1 MVNKTPIADLPS
13 IDEFIVE
20 PELPS
25 ISQFLEEEKKSCP
38 EGEYF
43 CNDEQ
48 KCKPIPEGHKVL
60 DDGELVK
67 EEIYDDADGN
77 PNIEVVDVIQAPQWG
92 ELVRMVNDVRES
104 IPEIPEIKDYEP
116 KLEEISATIQQV
128 KEEIPIVPEVKYYE
142 SELQELRDSI
152 GKVEESIPSLPT
164 WIHKVTEVPD
174 FAWVG
179 KGFNVIDE
187 DFRGV
192 RDTISTLAT
201 RVEQELE
208 KIHEESDTKQFETK
222 TDFKTIHERV
232 DTVRK
237 DIFKQL
243 REQSDVIWKLQ
254 KKLKANQK
262 EFEIVFNEKVG
273 EKFDA
278 FSEVTKQTVENLQD
292 TFVKSTDTLADHMD
306 KEVKSLQ
313 ERIKTL
319 PKPKYY
325 EEDLKTIR
333 KELRN
338 LTELKALVYDIQL
351 KQKDLSM
358 IQEGL
363 LNEPPDTAENI
374 GTGQDPLTPL
384 DKKFATLK
392 DLAEHYRIF
401 VNRIQ
406 TQLSTM
412 GGGGAGFIKD
422 LDDVTFDQTTG
433 TNKLLIFDGSGW
445 VGIASTA
452 LSPAAETLDQT
463 LKQGNTSTMG
473 MNMSGI
479 ATFSNTTESTSS
491 STGAVQFSGG
501 VGIAKSLFVAGNIS
515 AGGTV
520 FYEDVKNVDSIGIV
534 TARSR
539 LLVGTGVTWAP
550 TEFVV
555 DGDAR
560 VTGILTVGT
569 GSITLDPTNDIVTV
583 GTGITLNATTGA
595 IQAETVEQSDGVKLS
610 DKASIGMVLA
620 LS

>member
-1 MVNKTPIADLPS
+1 MVNKTPIAELPS

-25 ISQFLEEEKKSCP
+25 ISQFLEEEKKNCP

-77 PNIEVVDVIQAPQWG
+77 PKIEVVDILQAPQWG
-92 ELVRMVNDVRES
+92 ELVRMVNDVREA
-104 IPEIPEIKDYEP
+104 IPEVPEIKDYAPE
-116 KLEEISATIQQV
+116 LEEISATIQQV
-128 KEEIPIVPEVKYYE
+128 KEEIPIVPEVRYYE
-142 SELQELRDSI
+142 SELQELRESI
-152 GKVEESIPSLPT
+152 SKVEDSIPSLPL

-201 RVEQELE
+201 RVENELD
-208 KIHEESDTKQFETK
+208 KIHEDSETKQFETK

-243 REQSDVIWKLQ
+243 REQSDVIWNLQ

-306 KEVKSLQ
+306 KEVKSLA

-325 EEDLKTIR
+325 EEDLKSIR
-333 KELRN
+333 KELKN

-351 KQKDLSM
+351 KQKDL
-358 IQEGL
+358 QEGYL
-363 LNEPPDTAENI
+363 LNEPPDEAENT
-374 GTGQDPLTPL
+374 GSGQDPLTPM
-384 DKKFATLK
+384 DQKFATLS
-392 DLAEHYRIF
+392 DLASHYRIF
-401 VNRIQ
+401 INRIQ
-406 TQLSTM
+406 TQLATM
-412 GGGGAGFIKD
+412 GGGGAGFIYD
-422 LDDVTFDQTTG
+422 LDDVEFDTTEG
-433 TNKLLIFDGSGW
+433 DNKLLIYDQSNSKW

-463 LKQGNTSTMG
+463 LKQGNTSAMG
-473 MNMSGI
+473 MNVSGI
-479 ATFSNTTESTSS
+479 TSLSNTTNSTAFNN
-491 STGAVQFSGG
+491 GALIVSGG
-501 VGIAKSLFVAGNIS
+501 VGIAKSLTVKGNIS
-515 AGGTV
+515 CAGTV
-520 FYEDVKNVDSIGIV
+520 FYEDVTNIDSVGIV
-534 TARSR
+534 TANNNIEV
-539 LLVGTGVTWAP
+539 VGVVTAVAGAAVTYYGDGSNLTG
-550 TEFVV
+550 
-555 DGDAR
+555 
-560 VTGILTVGT
+560 
-569 GSITLDPTNDIVTV
+569 
-583 GTGITLNATTGA
+583 
-595 IQAETVEQSDGVKLS
+595 
-610 DKASIGMVLA
+610 KASIGMVLA
-620 LS
+620 LG

>member
-1 MVNKTPIADLPS
+1 MVNKTPLADLPS

-25 ISQFLEEEKKSCP
+25 VTEYFSEEVQEEEVLEEEI
-38 EGEYF
+38 Y
-43 CNDEQ
+43 NDAE
-48 KCKPIPEGHKVL
+48 
-60 DDGELVK
+60 
-67 EEIYDDADGN
+67 GN
-77 PNIEVVDVIQAPQWG
+77 PKIEVVDILQAPQWG
-92 ELVRMVNDVRES
+92 ELVRMVNDVRDS
-104 IPEIPEIKDYEP
+104 IPEVPEVKDYAPE
-116 KLEEISATIQQV
+116 LEEITATIQQV
-128 KEEIPIVPEVKYYE
+128 KEEIPIVPEVRYYE
-142 SELQELRDSI
+142 SELQELRESI
-152 GKVEESIPSLPT
+152 DKVKDSIPSLPL

-201 RVEQELE
+201 RVTHELE
-208 KIHEESDTKQFETK
+208 KIHEDSDTKQFETK

-262 EFEIVFNEKVG
+262 EFEIVFEEKVG

-292 TFVKSTDTLADHMD
+292 SFVKSTDTLADHMD
-306 KEVKSLQ
+306 KEVKSLA

-325 EEDLKTIR
+325 EEDLKSIR
-333 KELRN
+333 KELKN

-351 KQKDLSM
+351 KQKDLEL
-358 IQEGL
+358 QEGYL
-363 LNEPPDTAENI
+363 LNEPPNEGEDV
-374 GTGQDPLTPL
+374 GSGQDPLTPM
-384 DKKFATLK
+384 DQKFATLK

-401 VNRIQ
+401 INRIQ

-422 LDDVTFDQTTG
+422 LDDVTFDETTG

-452 LSPAAETLDQT
+452 LTTEAETLDQT

-473 MNMSGI
+473 MNLSGI
-479 ATFSNTTESTSS
+479 TTLSNTTNSTAFNN
-491 STGAVQFSGG
+491 GALIVSGG
-501 VGIAKSLFVAGNIS
+501 VGIAKSLTVKGNIS
-515 AGGTV
+515 CAGTV
-520 FYEDVKNVDSIGIV
+520 FYEDVTNIDSVGIITANNNVEVVGVV
-534 TARSR
+534 TAVAGAAVTYYGDGSN
-539 LLVGTGVTWAP
+539 LTG
-550 TEFVV
+550 
-555 DGDAR
+555 
-560 VTGILTVGT
+560 
-569 GSITLDPTNDIVTV
+569 
-583 GTGITLNATTGA
+583 
-595 IQAETVEQSDGVKLS
+595 
-610 DKASIGMVLA
+610 KASIGMVLA
-620 LS
+620 LG

>member
-20 PELPS
+20 PEELPS
-25 ISQFLEEEKKSCP
+25 VSEFLPEEVVEEETI
-38 EGEYF
+38 E
-43 CNDEQ
+43 
-48 KCKPIPEGHKVL
+48 
-60 DDGELVK
+60 
-67 EEIYDDADGN
+67 DADGN
-77 PNIEVVDVIQAPQWG
+77 PFLEVTDVIKAPEWS
-92 ELVRMVNDVRES
+92 ELVRMVNDVRNE

-116 KLEEISATIQQV
+116 QLEEISATIQQV
-128 KEEIPIVPEVKYYE
+128 KEEIPIVPEVRYYE
-142 SELQELRDSI
+142 SELQELRESI
-152 GKVEESIPSLPT
+152 NKVENSIPSLPL

-192 RDTISTLAT
+192 RDTISTLAA
-201 RVEQELE
+201 RVEKELE
-208 KIHEESDTKQFETK
+208 KIHEDSDTKQFETK

-262 EFEIVFNEKVG
+262 EFEIVFDEKVG

-306 KEVKSLQ
+306 KEVKSLA

-325 EEDLKTIR
+325 EEDLKSIR
-333 KELRN
+333 KELKN

-363 LNEPPDTAENI
+363 LNEPPNEGEDV
-374 GTGQDPLTPL
+374 GTGKDPLTPM
-384 DKKFATLK
+384 DQKFATLK

-401 VNRIQ
+401 INRIQ

-422 LDDVTFDQTTG
+422 LDDVEFDQTTG
-433 TNKLLIFDGSGW
+433 DNKLLIYDADNSKW

-452 LSPAAETLDQT
+452 LSTAAETLDQT

-473 MNMSGI
+473 MNVSGI
-479 ATFSNTTESTSS
+479 TSLSNTTNSTAFNN
-491 STGAVQFSGG
+491 GALIVSGG
-501 VGIAKSLFVAGNIS
+501 VGIAKSLTVKGNIS
-515 AGGTV
+515 CAGTV
-520 FYEDVKNVDSIGIV
+520 FYEDVTNIDSVGIV
-534 TARSR
+534 TANS
-539 LLVGTGVTWAP
+539 
-550 TEFVV
+550 
-555 DGDAR
+555 
-560 VTGILTVGT
+560 GIEVSG
-569 GSITLDPTNDIVTV
+569 IVTSV
-583 GTGITLNATTGA
+583 AGAAVTYYGDGSNLTG
-595 IQAETVEQSDGVKLS
+595 
-610 DKASIGMVLA
+610 KASIGLVLA
-620 LS
+620 LG

>member
-25 ISQFLEEEKKSCP
+25 VAEFLPEEVEEEVI
-38 EGEYF
+38 EEEVY
-43 CNDEQ
+43 NDAE
-48 KCKPIPEGHKVL
+48 
-60 DDGELVK
+60 
-67 EEIYDDADGN
+67 GN
-77 PNIEVVDVIQAPQWG
+77 PKIEVVDILQAPQWG
-92 ELVRMVNDVRES
+92 ELVRMVNDVREA
-104 IPEIPEIKDYEP
+104 IPEVPEIKDYAPE
-116 KLEEISATIQQV
+116 LEEITATIQQV
-128 KEEIPIVPEVKYYE
+128 KEEIPIVPEVRYYE
-142 SELQELRDSI
+142 SELQELRESI
-152 GKVEESIPSLPT
+152 NKVEDSIPSLPL

-262 EFEIVFNEKVG
+262 EFEIVFDEKVG

-306 KEVKSLQ
+306 KEVKSLA

-325 EEDLKTIR
+325 EEDLKSIR
-333 KELRN
+333 KELKN

-351 KQKDLSM
+351 KQKDL
-358 IQEGL
+358 QEGYL
-363 LNEPPDTAENI
+363 LNEPPDEAEDV
-374 GTGQDPLTPL
+374 GTGKDPLTPM
-384 DKKFATLK
+384 DQKFATLS
-392 DLAEHYRIF
+392 DLASHYRIF
-401 VNRIQ
+401 INRIQ
-406 TQLSTM
+406 TQLATM
-412 GGGGAGFIKD
+412 GGGGAGFIYD
-422 LDDVTFDQTTG
+422 LDDVEFDTTDG
-433 TNKLLIFDGSGW
+433 DNKLLIYDQSNSKW

-473 MNMSGI
+473 MNVSGI
-479 ATFSNTTESTSS
+479 TTISNTTNSTSKT
-491 STGAVQFSGG
+491 TGALRVSGG
-501 VGIAKSLFVAGNIS
+501 VGIAKSLHVGGNIS
-515 AGGTV
+515 CAGTV
-520 FYEDVKNVDSIGIV
+520 YYEDVTNIDSVGIITANNNVEVVGVV
-534 TARSR
+534 TAVAGAAVTYYGDGSN
-539 LLVGTGVTWAP
+539 LTG
-550 TEFVV
+550 
-555 DGDAR
+555 
-560 VTGILTVGT
+560 
-569 GSITLDPTNDIVTV
+569 
-583 GTGITLNATTGA
+583 
-595 IQAETVEQSDGVKLS
+595 
-610 DKASIGMVLA
+610 KASIGMVLA
-620 LS
+620 LG

>member
-1 MVNKTPIADLPS
+1 MIKKSSIADLPS
-13 IDEFIVE
+13 IDEYMVQPE
-20 PELPS
+20 ELPS
-25 ISQFLEEEKKSCP
+25 VSQFLEEETV
-38 EGEYF
+38 EEDTLRR
-43 CNDEQ
+43 NDIQTIE
-48 KCKPIPEGHKVL
+48 
-60 DDGELVK
+60 
-67 EEIYDDADGN
+67 DADGN
-77 PNIEVVDVIQAPQWG
+77 SFLEVEDVIKAPEWG
-92 ELVRMVNDVRES
+92 ELVRMVNDVRDS
-104 IPEIPEIKDYEP
+104 IPEIPEIKDYDP
-116 KLEEISATIQQV
+116 QLEEISATIQQV

-187 DFRGV
+187 DFRSV

-201 RVEQELE
+201 RVESELDRIQEE
-208 KIHEESDTKQFETK
+208 GDTKQFETK

-237 DIFKQL
+237 DIFDQL
-243 REQSDVIWKLQ
+243 KEQSAVIWNLQ

-262 EFEIVFNEKVG
+262 EFEITFNDTVG

-278 FSEVTKQTVENLQD
+278 FSDITKKTVESLQES
-292 TFVKSTDTLADHMD
+292 FVDSTDTLAQHVDN
-306 KEVKSLQ
+306 EVNNLKT
-313 ERIKTL
+313 RIETL

-325 EEDLKTIR
+325 EEDLKTIK
-333 KELRN
+333 KELKN

-351 KQKDLSM
+351 KQKDYALL
-358 IQEGL
+358 QEGL
-363 LNEPPDTAENI
+363 LNEPPNEAENT
-374 GTGQDPLTPL
+374 GGGQDPLTPM
-384 DKKFATLK
+384 DQKFATLQ
-392 DLAEHYRIF
+392 DLAGHYRIF

-452 LSPAAETLDQT
+452 LVPAAETLDET

-515 AGGTV
+515 AGGTIT
-520 FYEDVKNVDSIGIV
+520 YEDVTNIDSVGIV
-534 TARSR
+534 TARQR
-539 LLVGTGVTWAP
+539 LLVGTGVTYSP
-550 TEFVV
+550 TELVV
-555 DGDAR
+555 GGDGR
-560 VTGILTVGT
+560 ITGVLTVGT
-569 GSITLDPTNDIVTV
+569 GSITLDPSTDT
-583 GTGITLNATTGA
+583 ITAA
-595 IQAETVEQSDGVKLS
+595 VIEQTDGVKLS

-620 LS
+620 LGG

>member
-1 MVNKTPIADLPS
+1 MVKNSSIADLPS
-13 IDEFIVE
+13 IDEYIVQ
-20 PELPS
+20 PESLPS
-25 ISQFLEEEKKSCP
+25 VEQFIEKEELEEETLTRTDVQTI
-38 EGEYF
+38 E
-43 CNDEQ
+43 
-48 KCKPIPEGHKVL
+48 
-60 DDGELVK
+60 
-67 EEIYDDADGN
+67 DADGN
-77 PNIEVVDVIQAPQWG
+77 SFLEVEDVIKAPEWG
-92 ELVRMVNDVRES
+92 ELVRMVNDVRDS
-104 IPEIPEIKDYEP
+104 ITEVPEIKDYSNE
-116 KLEEISATIQQV
+116 LEEITATIEQV
-128 KEEIPIVPEVKYYE
+128 KESIPIVPEVRYYE
-142 SELQELRDSI
+142 DELQALRESI
-152 GKVEESIPSLPT
+152 CKVEESIPSLPV
-164 WIHKVTEVPD
+164 WIHKVNEVPD

-179 KGFNVIDE
+179 KSFNVIDE
-187 DFRGV
+187 DFRSV

-201 RVEQELE
+201 RVEQEIE
-208 KIHEESDTKQFETK
+208 SIHDESSTKQFETK

-232 DTVRK
+232 STVRK
-237 DIFKQL
+237 DIFDQL
-243 REQSDVIWKLQ
+243 KEQSDVIWKLQ
-254 KKLKANQK
+254 KKLKNNQK
-262 EFEIVFNEKVG
+262 EFEIVFEEKVG

-278 FSEVTKQTVENLQD
+278 FSEVTKKTVENLQD

-463 LKQGNTSTMG
+463 LTQGNSSTLG
-473 MNMSGI
+473 MSVGI
-479 ATFSNTTESTSS
+479 VTATGTVVTGVATFSDTTESTSS

-515 AGGTV
+515 AGGTIT
-520 FYEDVKNVDSIGIV
+520 YEDVTNIDSVGIV
-534 TARSR
+534 TARQR
-539 LLVGTGVTWAP
+539 LLVGTGVTYSP
-550 TEFVV
+550 TELVV
-555 DGDAR
+555 GGDGR
-560 VTGILTVGT
+560 ITGVLTVGT
-569 GSITLDPTNDIVTV
+569 GSITLDPSTDT
-583 GTGITLNATTGA
+583 ITAA
-595 IQAETVEQSDGVKLS
+595 VIEQTDGVKLS

-620 LS
+620 LG

>member
-1 MVNKTPIADLPS
+1 MIKKSSIADLPS
-13 IDEFIVE
+13 IDEYMVQPE
-20 PELPS
+20 ELPS
-25 ISQFLEEEKKSCP
+25 VSSFLPEET
-38 EGEYF
+38 
-43 CNDEQ
+43 
-48 KCKPIPEGHKVL
+48 V
-60 DDGELVK
+60 
-67 EEIYDDADGN
+67 EEDTLGRTDIQTIEDADGN
-77 PNIEVVDVIQAPQWG
+77 SFLEVEDVIKAPEWG
-92 ELVRMVNDVRES
+92 ELVRMVNDVRDS
-104 IPEIPEIKDYEP
+104 IPEIPEIKDYDP
-116 KLEEISATIQQV
+116 QLEEITATIQQV

-152 GKVEESIPSLPT
+152 GKVEESIPSLPS

-187 DFRGV
+187 DFRSV

-201 RVEQELE
+201 RVESELDRIQED
-208 KIHEESDTKQFETK
+208 SDTKQFETK

-237 DIFKQL
+237 DIFNQL
-243 REQSDVIWKLQ
+243 KEQSAVIWNLQ

-262 EFEIVFNEKVG
+262 EFEITFNDTVG

-278 FSEVTKQTVENLQD
+278 FSDITKKTVESLQES
-292 TFVKSTDTLADHMD
+292 FVDSTDTLAQHMEN
-306 KEVKSLQ
+306 EVNNLKS
-313 ERIKTL
+313 RIETL

-333 KELRN
+333 KELKN

-351 KQKDLSM
+351 KQKDYALL
-358 IQEGL
+358 QEGL
-363 LNEPPDTAENI
+363 LNEPPNEAENT
-374 GTGQDPLTPL
+374 GGGQDPLTPM
-384 DKKFATLK
+384 DQKFATLQ
-392 DLAEHYRIF
+392 DLASHYRIF

-422 LDDVTFDQTTG
+422 LDDVTFDSTTG

-452 LSPAAETLDQT
+452 LVPAAETLDET

-515 AGGTV
+515 AGGTIT
-520 FYEDVKNVDSIGIV
+520 YEDVTNIDSVGIV
-534 TARSR
+534 TARTR
-539 LLVGTGVTWAP
+539 LLVGTGVTYSP
-550 TEFVV
+550 TELVV
-555 DGDAR
+555 GGDGR
-560 VTGILTVGT
+560 ITGVLTIGT
-569 GSITLDPTNDIVTV
+569 GSITLDPSTDT
-583 GTGITLNATTGA
+583 ITAA
-595 IQAETVEQSDGVKLS
+595 VIEQTDGVKLS